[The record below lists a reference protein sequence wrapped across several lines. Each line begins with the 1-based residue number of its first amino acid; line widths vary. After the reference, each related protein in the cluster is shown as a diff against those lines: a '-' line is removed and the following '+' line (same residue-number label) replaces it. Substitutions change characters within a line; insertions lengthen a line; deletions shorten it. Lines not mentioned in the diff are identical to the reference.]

1 MMRKIICYILL
12 GFILGSFLP
21 GIGDHDSVAAQSVR
35 YVSNRVK
42 IFKPG
47 VLASKE
53 DTAKLEPGQAEIVEA
68 APGQTD
74 TSGESPNLSELT
86 TEEIGALSPEEQNEL
101 FLGAAGRFY
110 TREGKVDPFEPFLR
124 VPEAEVSNSEQE
136 KLQIR
141 PPQTPLEKFDL
152 DQLKLTGILVSPAKI
167 RALIEE
173 TSGKGYIISEGTYIG
188 NKGGQVTKIAND
200 RVVVE
205 EKYLDVLGKV
215 AVREIELKLR
225 PDEE

>member
-1 MMRKIICYILL
+1 MMRKIIWYILL

-21 GIGDHDSVAAQSVR
+21 GIGSQDLVAAEAVK

-42 IFKPG
+42 IIRPG
-47 VLASKE
+47 TLASKGE
-53 DTAKLEPGQAEIVEA
+53 MAKTEPAKTLVTETTTGQVA
-68 APGQTD
+68 
-74 TSGESPNLSELT
+74 T
-86 TEEIGALSPEEQNEL
+86 TEESPDVSSITPVEIAAMTPETQNEL
-101 FLGAAGRFY
+101 FLGTGGKFY

-124 VPEAEVSNSEQE
+124 VPEAEVSNEELE

-141 PPQTPLEKFDL
+141 APQTPLEKFDL
-152 DQLKLTGILVSPAKI
+152 DQLKLTGILFSPVKI

-173 TSGKGYIISEGTYIG
+173 NSGKGYIVSEGTYVG
-188 NKGGQVTKIAND
+188 NKGGQVTKIMND

-205 EKYLDVLGKV
+205 EKYLDVLGKI